1 MLVEPLKRF
10 KKNFILRNYAFK
22 ILLFLFCYSTI
33 SKIYSQTIQLIP
45 NPDNGKGFSRGF
57 CIYDNKLF
65 FQYQFRSEE
74 FKLVS
79 YDEKQITTVS
89 NLLNLSSFNPNFTKV
104 PAIYNNKLY
113 LSYQSNLAEYNGDTV
128 KLISG
133 PNKFEFNGW
142 VTKYKNKMYFPII
155 SSGLSSFTSQLANFD
170 GNKINLISNLPGY
183 KNVGLPFVII
193 QNKLNILIN
202 KGNFPNE
209 LGLFDSKEWSKIDF
223 TGIPMSLG
231 VRSVPV
237 ELNNKTYFRFG
248 SDVDAKLAVF
258 DGIKVKLLVHPVI
271 GVGIYDSEEMLNYK
285 GDLIFNYRTIY
296 YDPNKSYQSIY
307 QLGTVKNDS
316 VILISNPESGN
327 GPQGGTFMSRG
338 PFNPIIFRNE
348 YYFAYSNKS
357 SITQLAKYDGNK
369 ITLIDNP
376 INTKE
381 YSNESSGPIIYQ
393 NGLYI
398 IFKSNNNIN
407 KLYRFDGVKYSL
419 VDNPDSGQIPNFEEK
434 IIFKNSLY
442 INYLNSNG
450 EKVIAKI
457 TENNTI
463 PPPVINISK
472 NNFCDGDS
480 VLLTSSQSVGNV
492 WYLNDVEIKNET
504 NSFIYAKEG
513 GYYSVSY
520 RDANFDISPKSAPV
534 KLVAYYSNLIPIITT
549 KDSLN
554 ICSDSKITLKSNL
567 KSGIQWYKDN
577 LKIASTN
584 DSSLVTN
591 LSGTYYAKILS
602 NGCYSDSSNNLII
615 KIKSNPEK
623 PKFNTS
629 NFSFCQGD
637 TLKLSIINLNK
648 KDTLKWFFGNK
659 IDSSNTSSKFFLDTA
674 KVFVLKKDSLNCF
687 ISSDTISLV
696 KKQLPSSPIISRDTS
711 NNLVSNYLNSNIWF
725 KDGLIISDTS
735 RKFKPTIQGSYTV
748 KTIQNGCTSLISSPY
763 YYLITD
769 LINLSSTEFIKL
781 VPNPFVSQLNFD
793 FTIKGYPRLNLDVF
807 NITTG
812 GLLISKQGLYA
823 GSSIILSQLSAGS
836 YIFRVS
842 SSDGKISHQFK
853 MVKL

>member
-1 MLVEPLKRF
+1 VRSLKRIKDSF
-10 KKNFILRNYAFK
+10 IIILRNGAFK
-22 ILLFLFCYSTI
+22 ILLFLFCFSITF
-33 SKIYSQTIQLIP
+33 KINSQTIQLIP
-45 NPDNGKGFSRGF
+45 NPDNGKGVLGGF
-57 CIYDNKLF
+57 CVYDNKLF
-65 FQYQFRSEE
+65 FKYQFRTEE

-79 YDEKQITTVS
+79 YDENQITTVS
-89 NLLNLSSFNPNFTKV
+89 NLNLTSFNPNFTKV
-104 PAIYNNKLY
+104 PAIYKNKLY

-133 PNKFEFNGW
+133 PNKFEFDGW
-142 VTKYKNKMYFPII
+142 VTMYKKKMYFPVIY
-155 SSGLSSFTSQLANFD
+155 SNSFGFTSQLANFD

-183 KNVGLPFVII
+183 NNVGIPFVVI
-193 QNKLNILIN
+193 QNKLNTPIN
-202 KGNFPNE
+202 KGSFPNV
-209 LGLFDSKEWSKIDF
+209 LGLFDSNAWSTIDF

-231 VRSVPV
+231 IRNVPV
-237 ELNNKTYFRFG
+237 EFNNKTYFRFG

-258 DGIKVKLLVHPVI
+258 DGSKVKLLLHPVI
-271 GVGIYDSEEMLNYK
+271 GDGIYTSQEMLIFKDN
-285 GDLIFNYRTIY
+285 LIFNYKTIY
-296 YDPNKSYQSIY
+296 NNPSIY
-307 QLGTVKNDS
+307 QLGTLKNDS
-316 VILISNPESGN
+316 VILISNPETGS
-327 GPQGGTFMSRG
+327 GPQGPRG

-348 YYFAYSNKS
+348 YYFAYSNKQDV
-357 SITQLAKYDGNK
+357 TQLAKYDGNK
-369 ITLIDNP
+369 IVLIDNP

-381 YSNESSGPIIYQ
+381 YSNESRGPIIFQ

-419 VDNPDSGQIPNFEEK
+419 VENPDSGQIPNYMEHVLY
-434 IIFKNSLY
+434 KNSLY
-442 INYLNSNG
+442 VNYLNSNG

-463 PPPVINISK
+463 PPPVINVSK

-492 WYLNDVEIKNET
+492 WYLNDIEIKNET
-504 NSFIYAKEG
+504 NSSIYAKEG

-520 RDANFDISPKSAPV
+520 RNTNFDISPKSLPV
-534 KLVAYYSNLIPIITT
+534 KLVANYSNLIPIITT
-549 KDSLN
+549 NDSLN
-554 ICSDSKITLKSNL
+554 ICSDTKITLKSNL

-577 LKIASTN
+577 LRIASTN

-591 LSGTYYAKILS
+591 LAGTYYAKILS
-602 NGCYSDSSNNLII
+602 NVCYSDSSNNLII

-623 PKFNTS
+623 PKFNTT

-648 KDTLKWFFGNK
+648 KDTLKWYFGNK

-674 KVFVLKKDSLNCF
+674 NVFVVKKDSLNCF
-687 ISSDTISLV
+687 ITSDTISLV
-696 KKQLPSSPIISRDTS
+696 KKQLPSSPIISRDTL
-711 NNLVSNYLNSNIWF
+711 NNLISNYLNSNIWF

-793 FTIKGYPRLNLDVF
+793 FTIKGYPRLNLEVF
-807 NITTG
+807 DITTG
-812 GLLISKQGLYA
+812 GLLVSKQGLYA
-823 GSSIILSQLSAGS
+823 GSPIILSQLSAGS

-842 SSDGKISHQFK
+842 SSDGKISYQFK